1 MNLKER
7 LAELLKELDAAETL
21 EDAKRI
27 KGEIEAVQSQIAL
40 ADEKAGILDSMKA
53 SKPVAG
59 NRTEAKAASLG
70 EHFAKAAEGHV
81 AKGQRFS
88 FAAPEFEKAAV
99 VMTTPSSIAPA
110 LTDVD
115 TRLVEGYRRPL
126 MIADLF
132 GSESISGTAITY
144 FVENSSV
151 EGAFA
156 AVAENGTKPQISF
169 GDPTAVTESLKKIAA
184 YYKESDEIIE
194 DAEWLASSINNRAL
208 YLHDLAEE
216 TQLLSGDGT
225 GQNLTGILSR
235 SGIGSK
241 TYAHGG
247 TVGADV
253 IFEAMMAV
261 QNNSG
266 FAADAIVI
274 NPTDYQRLR
283 LAKDSNNQYYGG
295 GYFYGAYGNTPMA
308 EQPNL
313 WGLRTV
319 VTPAITAG
327 TVLVGAFKAG
337 GSVIRK
343 GGTTVEMVN
352 TNEADFINNR
362 VTIRVENRLALAVR
376 YPAAFVKI
384 TENPT

>member
-1 MNLKER
+1 MTLKER
-7 LAELLKELDAAETL
+7 LAALLKDLDAAETL
-21 EDAKRI
+21 EEAKRI
-27 KGEIEAVQSQIAL
+27 KGEIEAVQAQIAL
-40 ADEKAGILDSMKA
+40 AEEKAGILEGMKSA
-53 SKPVAG
+53 NPVGGKPDAK
-59 NRTEAKAASLG
+59 KAATLG
-70 EHFAKAAEGHV
+70 EHFAKAAAGNI

-88 FAAPEFEKAAV
+88 FTAPEFKAAV

-126 MIADLF
+126 LIADLF
-132 GSESISGTAITY
+132 GSESITGTALTY
-144 FVENSSV
+144 FVENASV

-156 AVAENGTKPQISF
+156 TVAENGQKPQISF
-169 GDPTAVTESLKKIAA
+169 GDPTPVTESLKKIAA
-184 YYKESDEIIE
+184 FYKESDEIIE
-194 DAEWLASSINNRAL
+194 DAAWLVSSINNRAL

-216 TQLLSGDGT
+216 NQLLNGNGT
-225 GQNLTGILSR
+225 GNNLTGILNR
-235 SGIGSK
+235 SGIGAA
-241 TYAHGG
+241 TYANGG
-247 TVGADV
+247 SVSADD
-253 IFEAMMAV
+253 IFKAMMSV

-274 NPTDYQRLR
+274 NPTDYQALR
-283 LAKDSNNQYYGG
+283 LAKDGNQQYYGG
-295 GYFYGAYGNTPMA
+295 GYFYGAYNNGA
-308 EQPNL
+308 IVEQPAL

-319 VTPAITAG
+319 VTSAIPAG

-352 TNEADFINNR
+352 TNEDDFTNNR

-384 TENPT
+384 TEAAA

>member
-1 MNLKER
+1 MNPKEK
-7 LAELLKELDAAETL
+7 LAALLKELEAAETL

-27 KGEIEAVQSQIAL
+27 KGEIEAVQEQIAL
-40 ADEKAGILDSMKA
+40 AEEKAGILDAMK
-53 SKPVAG
+53 SSQPVGG
-59 NRTEAKAASLG
+59 NDATIGAKSLG
-70 EHFAKAAEGHV
+70 DHFAKEAEGNI

-88 FAAPEFEKAAV
+88 FAASEFKSAV
-99 VMTTPSSIAPA
+99 VMTTPASIAPA

-115 TRLVEGYRRPL
+115 TNLVEGYRRPL

-132 GSESISGTAITY
+132 GTESISGNAITY
-144 FVENSSV
+144 FVESSSV

-169 GDPTAVTESLKKIAA
+169 GNPTAVTESLKKIAA

-194 DAEWLASSINNRAL
+194 DAAWLVSSINNRAL

-216 TQLLSGDGT
+216 TQLLNGDGT
-225 GQNLTGILSR
+225 GQNLTGILNR

-247 TVGADV
+247 TVTADV

-295 GYFYGAYGNTPMA
+295 GYFYGAYGDGPIA

-319 VTPAITAG
+319 ITPAITAG

-337 GSVIRK
+337 ASVIRK

-376 YPAAFVKI
+376 YPAAFVAV
-384 TENPT
+384 TENPS

>member
-1 MNLKER
+1 MNLKEK
-7 LAELLKELDAAETL
+7 LAAKLKELEAADNL

-27 KGEIEAVQSQIAL
+27 KGEIEAIQEQIAL
-40 ADEKAGILDSMKA
+40 AEEKAGILESMK
-53 SKPVAG
+53 SDNPVGGKPDK
-59 NRTEAKAASLG
+59 TKAATLG
-70 EHFAKAAEGHV
+70 EHFAKAAAGNV
-81 AKGQRFS
+81 KKGQRFS
-88 FAAPEFEKAAV
+88 FTAPEFEKAAV

-132 GSESISGTAITY
+132 GSESITGTALTY
-144 FVENSSV
+144 FVESASV

-156 AVAENGTKPQISF
+156 TVAENGQKPQISF
-169 GDPTAVTESLKKIAA
+169 GNPTAVTESLKKIAA
-184 YYKESDEIIE
+184 FYKESDEIIE
-194 DAEWLASSINNRAL
+194 DAAWLVSSINNRAL
-208 YLHDLAEE
+208 YLHALAEE
-216 TQLLSGDGT
+216 TQLLNGNGT
-225 GQNLTGILSR
+225 GNNLTGILNR
-235 SGIGSK
+235 SGLGAA
-241 TYAHGG
+241 TYAKNGS
-247 TVGADV
+247 VSADD
-253 IFEAMMAV
+253 IFKAMMAV

-274 NPTDYQRLR
+274 NPTDYQTLR
-283 LAKDSNNQYYGG
+283 LAKDANLQYYGG
-295 GYFYGAYGNTPMA
+295 GYFYGAYGNTGIA
-308 EQPNL
+308 EQPSL
-313 WGLRTV
+313 WGCRTV
-319 VTPAITAG
+319 VTAAIAAG

-352 TNEADFINNR
+352 TNEDDFTNNR

-384 TENPT
+384 TEAAA